1 VSLPLQPLF
10 DQLSG
15 GLSKQAK
22 ADLRHAALK
31 VPVATV
37 SRFVPKSDLA
47 RNLEVE
53 SSYMTRILKLTA
65 LATNVVEAIING
77 KEPDGLSQARLIHSF
92 AEELSY
98 QRALFGFE
106 DIS

>member
-1 VSLPLQPLF
+1 
-10 DQLSG
+10 
-15 GLSKQAK
+15 
-22 ADLRHAALK
+22 
-31 VPVATV
+31 
-37 SRFVPKSDLA
+37 
-47 RNLEVE
+47 
-53 SSYMTRILKLTA
+53 MTRILKLTA